1 MFRDDLC
8 ADVSFISC
16 LPRLIVL
23 EAEAESEAEAEAE
36 TEEEEEMLTTVVAEA
51 VGTGVV
57 ESVEES
63 LSG

>member
-23 EAEAESEAEAEAE
+23 EAEAEAEAE